1 MTIQKKQTAKRA
13 AAGMLTAAVILSM
26 AGCGSSGQSAG
37 NQGGADVAGGQTGDG
52 KPTIT
57 FMTTSFYGTELK
69 NENSEEVIRRY
80 EDYTGIHVDWKWEAD
95 GKSTTSTLK

>member
-69 NENSEEVIRRY
+69 NENSEEVIRR
-80 EDYTGIHVDWKWEAD
+80 
-95 GKSTTSTLK
+95 